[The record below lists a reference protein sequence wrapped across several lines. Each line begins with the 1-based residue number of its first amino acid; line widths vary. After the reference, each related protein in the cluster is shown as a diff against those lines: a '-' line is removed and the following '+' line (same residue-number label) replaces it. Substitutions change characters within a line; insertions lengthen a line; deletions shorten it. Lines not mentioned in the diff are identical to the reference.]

1 MNGFFAIAPRLV
13 RLRLS
18 LAVAG
23 AALAGYRLSG
33 GVSLAAALTATT
45 GVFLLAACGSIL
57 NQVQERRSDA
67 LMTRTR
73 LRPLPAGRLQPRTAL
88 IAGLLAG
95 IGGTL
100 ILLPASRA
108 AAGTGLAAL
117 LCYNGLYTPL
127 KKRSALALLP
137 GALCGSLAPVI
148 GWLAGGGRP
157 ADYRIV
163 LLSGLLLL
171 WQIPHFWLLALK
183 HRNDLRRAGLFP
195 DLPMAPTRHVRRLI
209 FVWAFALA
217 AAAPLLPALKVFPAW
232 PAGPFCLVAAS
243 WPMIQLWRSGRISP
257 AVIPV
262 P

>member
-1 MNGFFAIAPRLV
+1 MNAFFTIIPPLI

-33 GVSLAAALTATT
+33 GASLAPALVAAT
-45 GVFLLAACGSIL
+45 GVFLLAVCGSIL

-67 LMTRTR
+67 LMVRTR
-73 LRPLPAGRLQPRTAL
+73 LRPLPVGRLQPRTAL
-88 IAGLLAG
+88 LAGLLVG
-95 IGGTL
+95 IGGAL
-100 ILLPASRA
+100 ILLPLNRA
-108 AAGTGLAAL
+108 AAGTGLLAL

-148 GWLAGGGRP
+148 GWLAGEGRP

-163 LLSGLLLL
+163 LLAGLLLL

-183 HRNDLRRAGLFP
+183 HRDDLFRAGLFP

-209 FVWAFALA
+209 FVWALALV

-232 PAGPFCLVAAS
+232 PAGLFCLVAAG
-243 WPMIQLWRSGRISP
+243 WPMIQLWRTGRTSL
-257 AVIPV
+257 AATGV
-262 P
+262 

>member
-1 MNGFFAIAPRLV
+1 MNGFMAIVPRLI

-23 AALAGYRLSG
+23 AALAGYWLTG
-33 GVSLAAALTATT
+33 GASPAVALATAT

-88 IAGLLAG
+88 LAGLLAG
-95 IGGTL
+95 IGGAL
-100 ILLPASRA
+100 ILLPLNRA
-108 AAGTGLAAL
+108 AAGIGLAAL

-148 GWLAGGGRP
+148 GWLAGNGCPG
-157 ADYRIV
+157 DYRIV

-183 HRNDLRRAGLFP
+183 HRDDLRRAGLFP

-217 AAAPLLPALKVFPAW
+217 AAAPLLPALKVFSDW
-232 PAGPFCLVAAS
+232 PAGPFCLVAAG
-243 WPMIQLWRSGRISP
+243 WPMIQLWRTGKTSP
-257 AVIPV
+257 GATGV
-262 P
+262 